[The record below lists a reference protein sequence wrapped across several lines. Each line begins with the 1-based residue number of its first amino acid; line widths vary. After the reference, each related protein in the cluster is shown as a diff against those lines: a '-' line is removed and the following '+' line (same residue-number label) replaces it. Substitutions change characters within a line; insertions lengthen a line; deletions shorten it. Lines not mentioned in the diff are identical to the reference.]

1 MRAWPVR
8 FGGFASGRAKRA
20 FVGVLRALIF
30 DFDGTIAETERN
42 GHRVAYN
49 AAFEALGLADRWD
62 EETYGELLAVAGGR
76 ERLEFYF
83 ARAHPERDERARA
96 KLARDVHATKRRLF
110 DDIGPTL
117 QPRPGVERL
126 VDEATAA
133 GVRVA
138 IATTAAP
145 EGVRA
150 FFAGHPAIGR
160 AFHVIVGGDD
170 VPAKKPSPDIY
181 NLALERLGVSAS
193 DALAIEDSTIGLR
206 AARAA
211 GLATLVTPSGYTL
224 REDFTSATAVRDDL
238 SLVDLAFCR
247 GLVA

>member
-1 MRAWPVR
+1 V
-8 FGGFASGRAKRA
+8 GF
-20 FVGVLRALIF
+20 LRALIF
-30 DFDGTIAETERN
+30 DFDGTLAETERN

-83 ARAHPERDERARA
+83 ARAYPERDDVARA
-96 KLARDVHATKRRLF
+96 KLARDVHAAKRRLF

-117 QPRPGVERL
+117 QPRPGVARL

-160 AFHVIVGGDD
+160 AFDVIVGGDD

-181 NLALERLGVSAS
+181 VLALERLGVPAS

-224 REDFTSATAVRDDL
+224 GEDFTGATAIRDDL

-247 GLVA
+247 ALVA

>member
-1 MRAWPVR
+1 
-8 FGGFASGRAKRA
+8 
-20 FVGVLRALIF
+20 LIF
-30 DFDGTIAETERN
+30 DFDGTIAETERY

-49 AAFEALGLADRWD
+49 AAFEALGLDDRWD

-76 ERLEFYF
+76 ERLEYYF
-83 ARAHPERDERARA
+83 ARAYPDRDERERA
-96 KLARDVHATKRRLF
+96 ELARSVHATKRRLF

-117 QPRPGVERL
+117 QPRPGVAKL
-126 VDEATAA
+126 VDAATAA

-150 FFAGHPAIGR
+150 FFAGHPTLGH
-160 AFHVIVGGDD
+160 AFGVIVGGDD

-181 NLALERLGVSAS
+181 VLALERLGVAAR

-211 GLATLVTPSGYTL
+211 GLATLVTPSGYTMH
-224 REDFTSATAVRDDL
+224 EDFTGAAAVRRDLDD
-238 SLVDLAFCR
+238 VDIALCR
-247 GLVA
+247 TLVA

>member
-1 MRAWPVR
+1 
-8 FGGFASGRAKRA
+8 
-20 FVGVLRALIF
+20 LRALIF
-30 DFDGTIAETERN
+30 DFDGTMAETERS

-49 AAFEALGLADRWD
+49 AAFEALGIDDRWD

-83 ARAHPERDERARA
+83 SRAYPERDERERA
-96 KLARDVHATKRRLF
+96 ELARNVHATKRRLF
-110 DDIGPTL
+110 DDIGPAL
-117 QPRPGVERL
+117 HPRPGVARL

-150 FFAGHPAIGR
+150 FFAGNPTLGR
-160 AFHVIVGGDD
+160 AFDVIVGGDD

-181 NLALERLGVSAS
+181 ILALERLHVSANE
-193 DALAIEDSTIGLR
+193 ALAIEDSAIGLR

-211 GLATLVTPSGYTL
+211 GIATLVTPSSYTMH
-224 REDFTSATAVRDDL
+224 EDFTGAAAIRANLET
-238 SLVDLAFCR
+238 VDIAFCR
-247 GLVA
+247 TLVV

>member
-1 MRAWPVR
+1 M
-8 FGGFASGRAKRA
+8 
-20 FVGVLRALIF
+20 GVLRALIF
-30 DFDGTIAETERN
+30 DFDGTIAETERS

-49 AAFEALGLADRWD
+49 LAFAALGLDDRWD
-62 EETYGELLAVAGGR
+62 EQTYGELLAVAGGR

-83 ARAHPERDERARA
+83 ARAYPERPESERAE
-96 KLARDVHATKRRLF
+96 LARSVHATKRRLF

-117 QPRPGVERL
+117 HPRPGVVRL

-133 GVRVA
+133 GVRVG

-150 FFAGHPAIGR
+150 FFAGHPSLGR
-160 AFHVIVGGDD
+160 AFGVIVGGDD

-181 NLALERLGVSAS
+181 VLALERLAVSAS

-224 REDFTSATAVRDDL
+224 REDFTSATAIRDDL
-238 SLVDLAFCR
+238 SHVNLAFCR
-247 GLVA
+247 ALIA

>member
-1 MRAWPVR
+1 M
-8 FGGFASGRAKRA
+8 
-20 FVGVLRALIF
+20 GVLRALIF
-30 DFDGTIAETERN
+30 DFDGTIAETERS

-49 AAFEALGLADRWD
+49 AAFEALGLDDRWD
-62 EETYGELLAVAGGR
+62 EETYGDLLAVAGGR

-83 ARAHPERDERARA
+83 ARAYPERDEGTRA
-96 KLARDVHATKRRLF
+96 KLAREVHATKRRLF

-117 QPRPGVERL
+117 QPRPGVARL

-138 IATTAAP
+138 VATTAAP

-150 FFAGHPAIGR
+150 FFAGHPTIGR
-160 AFHVIVGGDD
+160 AFDVIVGGDD

-181 NLALERLGVSAS
+181 VLALDRLAISAK
-193 DALAIEDSTIGLR
+193 DAIAIEDSTIGLR

-224 REDFTSATAVRDDL
+224 REDFTGAAAIRDDL
-238 SLVDLAFCR
+238 SHVDLAFCR
-247 GLVA
+247 ALVA

>member
-1 MRAWPVR
+1 
-8 FGGFASGRAKRA
+8 
-20 FVGVLRALIF
+20 VGVLRALIF

-133 GVRVA
+133 
-138 IATTAAP
+138 AP

>member
-1 MRAWPVR
+1 
-8 FGGFASGRAKRA
+8 
-20 FVGVLRALIF
+20 VGDLRALIF
-30 DFDGTIAETERN
+30 DFDGTIAETERS

-49 AAFEALGLADRWD
+49 RAFEALGLDDRWD
-62 EETYGELLAVAGGR
+62 EATYGELLAVAGGR

-83 ARAHPERDERARA
+83 AGAHPERSETERAE
-96 KLARDVHATKRRLF
+96 LARSVHATKRRLF

-117 QPRPGVERL
+117 HPRPGVVRL
-126 VDEATAA
+126 VEEATAG

-150 FFAGHPAIGR
+150 FFAGHPTLGR
-160 AFHVIVGGDD
+160 AFGVVVGGDD

-181 NLALERLGVSAS
+181 VLALERLGVAAS
-193 DALAIEDSTIGLR
+193 DALAIEDSAIGLR

-224 REDFTSATAVRDDL
+224 HEDFAGAAAICNDL
-238 SLVDLAFCR
+238 ENVDLAYCR
-247 GLVA
+247 ALVA

>member
-1 MRAWPVR
+1 VAD
-8 FGGFASGRAKRA
+8 
-20 FVGVLRALIF
+20 LRALIF

-49 AAFEALGLADRWD
+49 LAFEALGLDDRWD
-62 EETYGELLAVAGGR
+62 ETTYGELLAVAGGR

-83 ARAHPERDERARA
+83 ARAHPERPETERAE
-96 KLARDVHATKRRLF
+96 LARSVHATKRRLF
-110 DDIGPTL
+110 NDIGPTL
-117 QPRPGVERL
+117 HPRPGVVRL
-126 VDEATAA
+126 VAEATAD

-150 FFAGHPAIGR
+150 FFAGQPVLGR
-160 AFHVIVGGDD
+160 AFEVIVGGDD
-170 VPAKKPSPDIY
+170 VPAKKPAPDIY
-181 NLALERLGVSAS
+181 LLALERLGVSAS
-193 DALAIEDSTIGLR
+193 EALAIEDSTIGLR

-224 REDFTSATAVRDDL
+224 HEDFTGAASICDDL
-238 SLVDLAFCR
+238 AHVDLASCR
-247 GLVA
+247 ALVA